1 MSESELLEFTGL
13 RTKGVSKVLP
23 LTGDYAVAYAA
34 KAADVDV
41 VAAYPITPQTP
52 IVERISKFIADGEMS
67 AELINVESE
76 HSALSA
82 CIGASAVGARVF
94 TATSSQGLE
103 LMQEVLHIAS
113 GMRLPIVMAIA
124 ARAVSAPV
132 SIHGDYGDV
141 MSMRETGWVILIAS
155 NAQEAYD
162 YVIQAFKIAEN
173 PDVLLPVAVAFDG
186 FLVSHVMEPV
196 EIFDDE
202 YVRKFIPKRK
212 WPHALNPKNPVTM
225 NATALP
231 DSYYEIRYQVIHAL
245 NNAYGVIRDVMNQ
258 YNKYFNKDYT
268 ILNTYMIDDADYV
281 IVTYGSI
288 WGYIREVIDRVRKDG
303 VRLGGVNFN
312 VLRPL
317 PTNEIIKYLSN
328 VKAYAVVDKA
338 FGYGAGGPVYADIA
352 SVLKMHDI
360 NVPSISATHGIGQR
374 VMFVNDFMYLVKELI
389 KVGEKGKSLDK
400 VIHLGLRGWG
410 EGHE

>member
-1 MSESELLEFTGL
+1 MSEAELLEYAPL
-13 RTKGVSKVLP
+13 KGGISKILP
-23 LTGDYAVAYAA
+23 LTGDYAAAYAA

-52 IVERISKFIADGEMS
+52 IVERISKFIADGELD

-82 CIGASAVGARVF
+82 CIGASAMGARVF
-94 TATSSQGLE
+94 TATSAQGLE

-141 MSMRETGWVILIAS
+141 MSMRDTGWVIMIAS
-155 NAQEAYD
+155 NAQEVYD
-162 YVIQAFKIAEN
+162 YIIQAFKIAEN
-173 PDVLLPVAVAFDG
+173 PDVLLPTAVAFDG

-196 EIFDDE
+196 EIFDED
-202 YVRKFIPKRK
+202 YVRKFIPKTK
-212 WPHALNPKNPVTM
+212 WPHVLDPRKPVTM

-245 NNAYGVIRDVMNQ
+245 NRAYSVVKDVMNEF
-258 YNKYFNKDYT
+258 NKYFNRNYK
-268 ILNTYMIDDADYV
+268 ILETYMMDDADYALV
-281 IVTYGSI
+281 AYGSI
-288 WGYIREVIDRVRKDG
+288 WGYVHEVVDRARKEG
-303 VRLGGVNFN
+303 IKVGGINFN
-312 VLRPL
+312 LLRPL
-317 PTNEIIKYLSN
+317 PVNEIVKYLSN
-328 VKAYAVVDKA
+328 VKAYAVIDKA
-338 FGYGAGGPVYADIA
+338 FGYGAGGPLYSDIA
-352 SVLKMHDI
+352 SALKMHDI
-360 NVPSISATHGIGQR
+360 NTPSVSATHGIGQR
-374 VMFVNDFMYLVKELI
+374 VMFVNEFMDLVKVLV
-389 KVGEKGKSLDK
+389 KVGESGKSLDK

-410 EGHE
+410 EGYE